1 MCGSCAADALSGCN
15 VCRIIDVTV
24 DSTGQKLFMA
34 FMEPVS
40 LAPRLKIIN
49 LVCAVKD
56 SNVFVKFLCQ

>member
-24 DSTGQKLFMA
+24 DSTGQKLFLV

-40 LAPRLKIIN
+40 LAPRLKIIHSDYCGQN
-49 LVCAVKD
+49 G
-56 SNVFVKFLCQ
+56 NGFVKFLCQ